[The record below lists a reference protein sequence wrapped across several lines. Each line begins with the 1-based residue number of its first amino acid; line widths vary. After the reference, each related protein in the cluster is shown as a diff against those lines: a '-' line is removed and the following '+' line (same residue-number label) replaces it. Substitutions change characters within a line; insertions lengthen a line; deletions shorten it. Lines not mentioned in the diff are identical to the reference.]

1 MPLCFST
8 PLALSRTP
16 CPPKTASFR
25 PLSRPARRP
34 RARAGIRAQS
44 TLVLTEENVNAVLGE
59 AKEELGAVFGNS
71 EENLGVGITGDV
83 ALATLDGPMV
93 TLKLSGRFWHKR
105 ADVVARVE
113 SFLMNRIPEI
123 CDVSIEDEEMLD
135 DSEAAAAAS

>member
-1 MPLCFST
+1 M
-8 PLALSRTP
+8 
-16 CPPKTASFR
+16 
-25 PLSRPARRP
+25 
-34 RARAGIRAQS
+34 
-44 TLVLTEENVNAVLGE
+44 NAVLGE